1 MVSCGNGGGAVSGS
15 NSGGVVN
22 GGGGGGGGG
31 SGGGIGLEVD
41 QMKLLFS
48 VVRAIPT
55 LLLVRRHGG
64 GTVSGGD
71 GSGFDGGVD
80 GGGVGNGGGGGDGG
94 IGLEVEQT
102 KLLFRV
108 VCAIPTLPLVFA
120 AVVNMAVVDTAN
132 VVDAADA
139 NVVITADDDGPLW
152 GVAAGG
158 GRGSQ
163 GEGVAAIAHA

>member
-1 MVSCGNGGGAVSGS
+1 MVSCGHGGGAVSGS

>member
-1 MVSCGNGGGAVSGS
+1 MVSCGHGGGAVSGS

-22 GGGGGGGGG
+22 GGGGGGGI
-31 SGGGIGLEVD
+31 GIKVE

-48 VVRAIPT
+48 VVRAILT

-80 GGGVGNGGGGGDGG
+80 GGGVGNGGGGVNGG
-94 IGLEVEQT
+94 IGLKVEQT

-120 AVVNMAVVDTAN
+120 AFVNMAVVDTAN

-139 NVVITADDDGPLW
+139 NVVVAADDDGPLW
-152 GVAAGG
+152 GVTTGG

>member
-1 MVSCGNGGGAVSGS
+1 MVSCGHGGGAVSGS

-22 GGGGGGGGG
+22 GGGGGGI
-31 SGGGIGLEVD
+31 GIEVE

-48 VVRAIPT
+48 VVRAILT

>member
-1 MVSCGNGGGAVSGS
+1 MVSCGHGGGAVSGS

-22 GGGGGGGGG
+22 GGGGGGGI
-31 SGGGIGLEVD
+31 GIKVE

-48 VVRAIPT
+48 VVRAILT

-80 GGGVGNGGGGGDGG
+80 GGGVGNGGGGVDGG

-120 AVVNMAVVDTAN
+120 AFVNMAVVDTAN

-139 NVVITADDDGPLW
+139 NVVVAADDDGPLW
-152 GVAAGG
+152 GVTAGG

>member
-22 GGGGGGGGG
+22 GGGGGGGG
-31 SGGGIGLEVD
+31 IGLEVE

-80 GGGVGNGGGGGDGG
+80 GGGGGDGG

-120 AVVNMAVVDTAN
+120 AVVNMAVVNTAN

-139 NVVITADDDGPLW
+139 NVVVAADDDGPLW